1 MDFFGIF
8 AIFTGFKL
16 AILVG
21 LVQTNSKIWEFIS
34 VFETFSLGFDVFR
47 FSPLFTVMY
56 HSRISDGGRWRQ
68 ESCGDGTHVFSS
80 LRPTKK
86 KLVEGTSG
94 GNNDRVLPS
103 FQLASRVKT

>member
-1 MDFFGIF
+1 VFLVICFGFFWHF
-8 AIFTGFKL
+8 CNFYWLQA

-103 FQLASRVKT
+103 F